1 MKSKKVLLITPYFAP
16 QTHAA
21 MFRVYK
27 LARYLP
33 ILGYEVHVLTVDT
46 NYLYNEDDSLLDQ
59 LPPTVYIHKARYVEP
74 TFRGLKMAFG
84 GKDTTFAALKRAH
97 SERVSPQASVDR
109 TVKKAAQPT
118 IIQRLKKWVENR
130 PDRYWTWYKPALQ
143 KAQEIIQEHD
153 IHVIYTTT
161 APFTTLRI
169 GQALKQ
175 KLGVRW
181 VADYRDPLGYSER
194 FSAPS
199 MAVQTRERS
208 IVKQAMQNADH
219 VVGLARSYE
228 YIFSDL
234 YQLNTERYSFIPT
247 GADDAYIRAAQEA
260 AGEPTGDCE
269 TVLFVGEFL
278 DEYSSNHVFKALDQA
293 ARKIDRPIKL
303 KVIGRREVN
312 QHRVERLLNSAGCE
326 NLKQHCEF
334 IDHMAQSKLYK
345 EICRAT
351 ACLLIPGN
359 SLWWTNFA
367 KLVDYIALQKP
378 VIADVAKISEARH
391 ELTKSRLGIFLN
403 GDLIEDT
410 SHLLD
415 VFDQQRKIVDSE
427 YCKLYLASS
436 QVAAFVKVFDRQLE
450 ACAR

>member
-1 MKSKKVLLITPYFAP
+1 MKPKKVLLITPYFAP

-33 ILGYEVHVLTVDT
+33 TQGYEVHVLTVDT
-46 NYLYNEDDSLLDQ
+46 NYLYNEDDSLLSQ
-59 LPPTVYIHKARYVEP
+59 LPPTVYIHKARYIEP
-74 TFRGLKMAFG
+74 TFRGVKMACG
-84 GKDTTFAALKRAH
+84 GADTTFAALKRAN
-97 SERVSPQASVDR
+97 SERLSPEASADR
-109 TVKKAAQPT
+109 TVKKPPHPT
-118 IIQRLKKWVENR
+118 VIQRLKKWVENR

-143 KAQEIIQEHD
+143 KAQEVIQEHN
-153 IHVIYTTT
+153 IQVVYTTT

-199 MAVQTRERS
+199 MSVQTKERS
-208 IVKQAMQNADH
+208 IVKQAMQHADH

-234 YQLNTERYSFIPT
+234 YQLTTDRYSFIPT
-247 GADDAYIRAAQEA
+247 GADDAYIRAAQDA
-260 AGEPTGDCE
+260 VGEVNDESE

-278 DEYSSNHVFKALDQA
+278 DEYDSNHVFKALDQA
-293 ARKIDRPIKL
+293 ALKIKRPIKL

-312 QHRVERLLNSAGCE
+312 QHRVERLLNSAGCDY
-326 NLKQHCEF
+326 LKQHCEF
-334 IDHMAQSKLYK
+334 IDHMPQSKLYE
-345 EICRAT
+345 EIYRAT

-378 VIADVAKISEARH
+378 VIADVPKISEARH

-403 GDLIEDT
+403 GDLVEDT

-415 VFDQQRKIVDSE
+415 VFDLQRRTVDSD
-427 YCKLYLASS
+427 YCRLYLASS
-436 QVAAFVKVFDRQLE
+436 QVAEFMKVFDLQLE
-450 ACAR
+450 ACR